1 MFKEFGY
8 SLIIDENNLV
18 VRDHIVHGAKV
29 MPGIVLLDLC
39 IKVLLSE
46 NIDYKT
52 IEFRN
57 ILFKTP
63 IELLTSN
70 KRELVISLKNIGQ
83 KSFITGKSH
92 IADIEQNNTDE
103 MVEHFECEICQVSPT
118 AREQINI
125 SEQLTKSAEYI
136 QDMDEAYKFVRNV
149 GITHKSFMKAE
160 GKVYCFKDKIITHS
174 KLSQEANQYKDGFF
188 HQPSIMDSSTIIP
201 YLCIRDNKISEVEN
215 KAFIPIHIEKFR
227 AFKPLY
233 SEAYVYIE
241 NKDVSV
247 ANSGDVTSASWKIF
261 DEQGQLAA
269 DIERLSSKQIREV
282 GMATKQVTSTQEINS
297 DEQEAPKLGLEKLS
311 LTENSIEKYIIKKI
325 EDLKKIIIQE
335 SDLEKGFYE
344 LGLDSRDLI
353 SVVKNIENQI
363 NIQLYPTIMFEYS
376 NIKELSEYLKGQFS
390 EQFNIYLTQNQ
401 TPPPNQKREKVK
413 VTADKLNNQND
424 ENVIFEAYWKEDIE
438 EKEQSGEYGPSLTII
453 LTNDSEVYKK
463 AKEQLRNVIHI
474 CSNKMCKEIDDNN
487 SYCINPLNKEEI
499 EQVFSKTVPENANVN
514 VVNMFDFDCLNE
526 LVSNYSEQ
534 VVYIFNA
541 LFCQALIKFADA
553 NSKIRIVNIG
563 FHDNANNCYTSALTG
578 FYKCLAAEKT
588 RITSSIITL
597 EYDKK
602 LYSSQLVWK
611 LIINEF
617 SKQKLPV
624 NEIKY
629 RDYVR
634 HVKELCL
641 TEYKESTNVLFKDNG
656 TYIITGG
663 MGAIGKSLVNAIYKQ
678 YACNIILLGR
688 SSITNEM
695 DIWLQRVNSG
705 KAKVVYHSADIC
717 NKQAVDKEV
726 RWTLAEHGKING
738 IIHAAGCL
746 QDAIIMSK
754 KFSAE
759 AEEPAITTKVA
770 GINNLDSAIGEEKID
785 YMILFSSISAVFGNL
800 GQSNYAYGNGYMD
813 NFSSMRNELAH
824 KKLRYGRTLSINWPL
839 WELDGMD
846 VGYDYSHIYNA
857 TGIQKMNHNR
867 GIDLLLCANYDNSSQ
882 LIILNGVKAKIN
894 SFMTKHYKITD
905 KNHVQQRKSMSEAYS
920 QSKNIAIIGIGGQ
933 FPMAGNVMELWEN
946 LKSGKDCIQTVPE
959 ERWTREDI
967 KAIIG
972 EDSTLDVSN
981 YGGFLKEIDRFD
993 SRLFHITPSE
1003 AKMMDPQERLFLSIV
1018 WTTLEDAGY
1027 SMKQLVNKDIGVYVG
1042 TMWGQYQM
1050 FSTLLD
1056 NQPALPSS
1064 IFASIANRVSYYFN
1078 WHGPSLSI
1086 DTMCSSAMTAVKMAC
1101 DSINNNEAEMA
1112 IAGGV
1117 NLSIHPAK
1125 YIVLAQNNF
1134 TSKDGRCRSF
1144 GENGSGYVPGE
1155 GVGALLLKKLD
1166 KAVENGDHIYGVIKA
1181 CEINH
1186 GGRTGGYSV
1195 PSVQYQSKV
1204 IERAIK
1210 ASKVLPSDISYIE
1223 AHGTGTALGDPI
1235 EIRALQSVFDKY
1247 TNEKQF
1253 CSIGSIKS
1261 NIGHLEAAAG
1271 IAGIIKVLLQ
1281 MKYKKI
1287 VPSLHSKKI
1296 NPNIDFKGTAFY
1308 CQQEYENWNSDGL
1321 RAAAI
1326 SAFGAG
1332 GSNANIIIQEYE
1344 PSRSKVRGVSP
1355 KLFVFSAYNQDILLN
1370 YVKKHIDFLSQYS
1383 SYNDIPTENIDLADL
1398 DNIIIDFFG
1407 FNNNELLCTY
1417 LLDELNFDLYKMVKL
1432 EELLKRNRLK
1442 SPSVEQFAV
1451 CKSIS
1456 ELRQLLKTK
1465 NDCNETVCEVKA
1477 KSELSQEEEAE
1488 FLDSYE
1494 YTLQTGRVHMKKR
1507 LAVIASTT
1515 EELLVYLKMFLQNQN
1530 HENIIL
1536 KQSKGEE
1543 STLLSMFKGNAGV
1556 NFIKALIDSGDLNNI
1571 GQLWVEGIDLE
1582 WEKLSN
1588 TKGRRRMSLPTYPFS
1603 GEQIPSAQLA
1613 ISHNKGIYEEKENS
1627 DELNLYEIIKKVES
1641 GTMTVNSAIGFLERG
1656 N

>member
-8 SLIIDENNLV
+8 SLMIDEDNLV

-63 IELLTSN
+63 IELLSCK
-70 KRELVISLKNIGQ
+70 KRELIISLKNVEQ
-83 KSFITGKSH
+83 KSFITGKSR
-92 IADIEQNNTDE
+92 IVEIEQNNTE
-103 MVEHFECEICQVSPT
+103 ELVEHFECEICEASP
-118 AREQINI
+118 AAGEQINI
-125 SEQLTKSAEYI
+125 SEELVKSAEYI

-174 KLSQEANQYKDGFF
+174 KLSQEADQYKDGFF

-201 YLCIRDNKISEVEN
+201 YLCIRDKKISEVEN

-247 ANSGDVTSASWKIF
+247 ANSGDITNASWKIF
-261 DEQGQLAA
+261 DEHGQLAA
-269 DIERLSSKQIREV
+269 DVERLSSKQIREV
-282 GMATKQVTSTQEINS
+282 GMATKQVTCADEISPDELQE
-297 DEQEAPKLGLEKLS
+297 PVLGFEKLS
-311 LTENSIEKYIIKKI
+311 LTENSVEKYIIEKI
-325 EDLKKIIIQE
+325 EDLKRISIRE
-335 SDLEKGFYE
+335 SDLEEGFYE

-376 NIKELSEYLKGQFS
+376 NINDLSEYLKGQFS
-390 EQFNIYLTQNQ
+390 EQFNTYFTQNH
-401 TPPPNQKREKVK
+401 TPLSKQKSENVK
-413 VTADKLNNQND
+413 AAADIINN
-424 ENVIFEAYWKEDIE
+424 ENVIFEAYWKEAIE
-438 EKEQSGEYGPSLTII
+438 EKEQSEEYSTALTII
-453 LTNDSEVYKK
+453 FTNDTVVYKN
-463 AKEQLRNVIHI
+463 AKEQLRNVVHI
-474 CSNKMCKEIDDNN
+474 CSDKIYKEIDDSN
-487 SYCINPLNKEEI
+487 SYYINPLNKEEI
-499 EQVFSKTVPENANVN
+499 DQLFSKIVPGNANVN
-514 VVNMFDFDCLNE
+514 VVNMFDFNCLNE

-541 LFCQALIKFADA
+541 LFCQGLIKFVDA
-553 NSKIRIVNIG
+553 NGKIRIFNLA
-563 FHDNANNCYTSALTG
+563 FHDNINNCYTSALAG
-578 FYKCLAAEKT
+578 FYKCLTAEKT
-588 RITSSIITL
+588 RVTSSIITL

-611 LIINEF
+611 LIVNEF
-617 SKQKLPV
+617 SKQNLPV

-629 RDYVR
+629 KDYVR
-634 HVKELCL
+634 YVKELCL
-641 TEYKESTNVLFKDNG
+641 MEYEESTNVLIKDNG

-663 MGAIGKSLVNAIYKQ
+663 MGAIGKSLVTGIYKQ

-695 DIWLQRVNSG
+695 KIWLQRVNSG

-717 NKQAVDKEV
+717 NKQAVDKEI
-726 RWTLAEHGKING
+726 RWALAEHGKING
-738 IIHAAGCL
+738 IIHAAGYI

-754 KFSAE
+754 KVSAQ
-759 AEEPAITTKVA
+759 EEELAITTKVA
-770 GINNLDSAIGEEKID
+770 GINNIDSAIGEEKID
-785 YMILFSSISAVFGNL
+785 YMILFSSISAIFGNL
-800 GQSNYAYGNGYMD
+800 GQSNYAYGNSYMD
-813 NFSSMRNELAH
+813 NFSYIRNELAD
-824 KKLRYGRTLSINWPL
+824 KKLRYGRTISINWPL

-846 VGYDYSHIYNA
+846 VGYDYQHIFNA
-857 TGIQKMNHNR
+857 TGIQKMNHNN
-867 GIDLLLCANYDNSSQ
+867 GIDLLMCANYDNSSQ
-882 LIILNGVKAKIN
+882 LIMLNGVKSKIN
-894 SFMTKHYKITD
+894 SFMTKHYKVTE
-905 KNHVQQRKSMSEAYS
+905 KNDMQKRKSMSESYS
-920 QSKNIAIIGIGGQ
+920 QLKDIAIIGIGGQ
-933 FPMAGNVMELWEN
+933 FPMAANVMELWEN
-946 LKSGKDCIQTVPE
+946 IKNGKDCIQTVPE
-959 ERWTREDI
+959 ERWTKEDI

-972 EDSTLDVSN
+972 DDSTLEVSN
-981 YGGFLKEIDRFD
+981 YGGFLKEIDKFD
-993 SRLFHITPSE
+993 SRLFNITPSE

-1078 WHGPSLSI
+1078 WHGPSLAI

-1134 TSKDGRCRSF
+1134 TSQDGRCRSF
-1144 GENGSGYVPGE
+1144 GDNGSGYVPGE

-1166 KAVENGDHIYGVIKA
+1166 KAVEDGDHIYGVIKA

-1210 ASKVLPSDISYIE
+1210 ASKILPLDISYVE

-1235 EIRALQSVFDKY
+1235 EIRALQSVFEKY

-1281 MKYKKI
+1281 MKYKKM
-1287 VPSLHSKKI
+1287 VPSLHSRKI

-1344 PSRSKVRGVSP
+1344 PSQSKVSGGKP

-1370 YVKKHIDFLSQYS
+1370 YIKKHIAFLSQRS
-1383 SYNDIPTENIDLADL
+1383 NNNDIPDENADLANL
-1398 DNIIIDFFG
+1398 EKIIIDFFG
-1407 FNNNELLCTY
+1407 LNANEMLDVY

-1432 EELLKRNRLK
+1432 EELLKRNGLK

-1451 CKSIS
+1451 CKSVG
-1456 ELRQLLKTK
+1456 ELRQIIKIK
-1465 NDCNETVCEVKA
+1465 NDYKEATCKVKSA
-1477 KSELSQEEEAE
+1477 REIPQEEEAE

-1494 YTLQTGRVHMKKR
+1494 YTLQIGRVHMKKR
-1507 LAVIASTT
+1507 LAIIASTA
-1515 EELLVYLKMFLQNQN
+1515 EELLKYLEMFIQNQN

-1536 KQSKGEE
+1536 KQSKEE
-1543 STLLSMFKGNAGV
+1543 KSTLLSMFKGNAGV
-1556 NFIKALIDSGDLNNI
+1556 NFIKELIGSGDLNNI

-1582 WEKLSN
+1582 WGKLSN
-1588 TKGRRRMSLPTYPFS
+1588 TRGKRRMSVPTYPFS
-1603 GEQIPSAQLA
+1603 NEQIPSAQLA
-1613 ISHNKGIYEEKENS
+1613 ISHNKQNYVENENS
-1627 DELNLYEIIKKVES
+1627 EELNLYEIIKKVES
-1641 GTMTVNSAIGFLERG
+1641 GTMTVNSAISFLERG

>member
-39 IKVLLSE
+39 VKVLLSE

-63 IELLTSN
+63 IELLSCK
-70 KRELVISLKNIGQ
+70 KRELIISLKNIGQ
-83 KSFITGKSH
+83 KSFITGQSH
-92 IADIEQNNTDE
+92 IADIEQNNTE
-103 MVEHFECEICQVSPT
+103 ELVEHFECEICQVSP
-118 AREQINI
+118 AANEQINI
-125 SEQLTKSAEYI
+125 SEELAKSAEYI

-227 AFKPLY
+227 AFNPLY

-247 ANSGDVTSASWKIF
+247 ASSGDVTNASWKIF
-261 DEQGQLAA
+261 NEQGQLAA

-282 GMATKQVTSTQEINS
+282 GMATKQVVCTEEIKP
-297 DEQEAPKLGLEKLS
+297 DEPGLSFEKLT
-311 LTENSIEKYIIKKI
+311 LTDNSIENYIIKKI
-325 EDLKKIIIQE
+325 EDLKKVSIQE

-390 EQFNIYLTQNQ
+390 EQFNIYFTQSQ
-401 TPPPNQKREKVK
+401 TPVANQKREKVK
-413 VTADKLNNQND
+413 EAADIIANQNN
-424 ENVIFEAYWKEDIE
+424 ENVIFEACWKEAIE
-438 EKEQSGEYGPSLTII
+438 EKEQSEEYSTALTII
-453 LTNDSEVYKK
+453 FTNDTVIYKQ

-474 CSNKMCKEIDDNN
+474 CLNTIYKEIDDSN
-487 SYCINPLNKEEI
+487 SYCINPLNKEEM
-499 EQVFSKTVPENANVN
+499 EQLFSKIVPGNTNVN
-514 VVNMFDFDCLNE
+514 VVNMFDFNCLKE

-541 LFCQALIKFADA
+541 LFCQFLIKFTNA
-553 NSKIRIVNIG
+553 NSKIRILNLG
-563 FHDNANNCYTSALTG
+563 FHDNANNCYTSALAG
-578 FYKCLAAEKT
+578 FYKCLATEKA

-597 EYDKK
+597 EFDKK
-602 LYSSQLVWK
+602 LYSSQHVWK
-611 LIINEF
+611 LIVKEF
-617 SKQKLPV
+617 SKQELPV

-634 HVKELCL
+634 YVKELCL
-641 TEYKESTNVLFKDNG
+641 TEYKESTNLLFKDNG

-663 MGAIGKSLVNAIYKQ
+663 MGAIGKSLVTGIYKE

-695 DIWLQRVNSG
+695 NIWLQRVNSG
-705 KAKVVYHSADIC
+705 KAEVVYHSVDIC
-717 NKQAVDKEV
+717 KKQAVHKEV
-726 RWTLAEHGKING
+726 QWVLAEHGKIDG
-738 IIHAAGCL
+738 IIHAAGYI
-746 QDAIIMSK
+746 QDAIVMSK
-754 KFSAE
+754 KISAE
-759 AEEPAITTKVA
+759 EEELAITTKVV

-800 GQSNYAYGNGYMD
+800 GQSNYAYGNAYMD
-813 NFSSMRNELAH
+813 NFSYIRNELAH
-824 KKLRYGRTLSINWPL
+824 KKLRYGRTISINWPL

-846 VGYDYSHIYNA
+846 VGYDYQHIYNA
-857 TGIQKMNHNR
+857 TGIQKMNHNN
-867 GIDLLLCANYDNSSQ
+867 GIDLLMCANYDNSSQ
-882 LIILNGVKAKIN
+882 LIMLNGVRSKID
-894 SFMTKHYKITD
+894 SFMSKHYKVTE
-905 KNHVQQRKSMSEAYS
+905 KNDVQKSKSMSESYS
-920 QSKNIAIIGIGGQ
+920 QLKDIAIIGIGGQ
-933 FPMAGNVMELWEN
+933 FPMAANVMELWEN

-959 ERWTREDI
+959 ERWTKEDI

-972 EDSTLDVSN
+972 DDSTLEVSN
-981 YGGFLKEIDRFD
+981 YGGFLKEIDKFD

-1003 AKMMDPQERLFLSIV
+1003 AKMMDPQERLFLSTV
-1018 WTTLEDAGY
+1018 WTTIEDAGY
-1027 SMKQLVNKDIGVYVG
+1027 SMKQLTNKDIGVYVG

-1078 WHGPSLSI
+1078 WHGPSLAI

-1134 TSKDGRCRSF
+1134 TSQDGRCRSF

-1166 KAVENGDHIYGVIKA
+1166 KAVEDGDHIYGVIKA

-1204 IERAIK
+1204 IDRALK
-1210 ASKVLPSDISYIE
+1210 AANILPSDISYIE

-1235 EIRALQSVFDKY
+1235 EIRALQSVFEKY

-1287 VPSLHSKKI
+1287 VPSLHSRKI

-1308 CQQEYENWNSDGL
+1308 CQQEYENWDSDGL

-1344 PSRSKVRGVSP
+1344 PSQSKVRGDKP
-1355 KLFVFSAYNQDILLN
+1355 KLFIFSAYNQDILLN
-1370 YVKKHIDFLSQYS
+1370 YVKKHIAFLSQRGN
-1383 SYNDIPTENIDLADL
+1383 YNDIPLGIADLAGL
-1398 DNIIIDFFG
+1398 DKIIIDFFG
-1407 FNNNELLCTY
+1407 INNNEMLDIY
-1417 LLDELNFDLYKMVKL
+1417 LLDELNFDLYKIVKL
-1432 EELLKRNRLK
+1432 EEVLKRNGIK

-1494 YTLQTGRVHMKKR
+1494 YTLQTGRIHMKKR
-1507 LAVIASTT
+1507 LAIIASTT
-1515 EELLVYLKMFLQNQN
+1515 EELLIYLEMFLQNKN
-1530 HENIIL
+1530 HENIML
-1536 KQSKGEE
+1536 KQSKEEE

-1582 WEKLSN
+1582 WEKVSN

-1613 ISHNKGIYEEKENS
+1613 ISHNKGSYAENENS
-1627 DELNLYEIIKKVES
+1627 EELNLYEIIKKVES
-1641 GTMTVNSAIGFLERG
+1641 GTMTVNSAIRFLQRG